1 MELFGFE
8 ISRKK
13 EQEEQAKKQS
23 FVAPDTDDGAT
34 VVAEGGYY
42 GQYVDIEGIKAKD
55 DADLI
60 KKYRESSLYPE
71 CDAAITDIV
80 NEAIVTDT
88 EEQPIGINTDD
99 LKEYNDKVK
108 KIVKQEF
115 DEIVRLLKFN
125 ANAHDI
131 FRKWYVDGRIYYHMI
146 IDEKNPKAGILE
158 LRPIDSIKIRKV
170 RSIIEDKDPKTGA
183 KLIKGFNEFYIYN
196 DTLMGNLTNPGGVGT
211 GGSRQTQGLKI
222 AKDSIV
228 YVPSGLIDA
237 TSKKMLSYLYK
248 ALKPVNQL
256 RMMEDSLVIYRMARA
271 PERRIF
277 YIDVGNL
284 PKGKA
289 ESYLRDIMARY
300 KNKIVYDAT
309 TGEIRDDRK
318 HMAMLEDFWLPRR
331 EGGKGTE
338 ISTLPGGENLGQ
350 IEDIIYFQKKLYRS
364 LNVPMS
370 RMETDTGFSLGR
382 SNEISRDE
390 LKFTKFISRLRRKF
404 SDLFL
409 QILKTQLIL
418 KGIIS
423 REDWELMKEHIK
435 IDFKKDNYFSELK
448 EAEMVR
454 ERMQTLQLVDP
465 YVGKYYSQQWVRK
478 QILRMTDEEIEEI
491 EEQIAEEP
499 PGPQQLEQMQQ
510 QQQMEIE
517 QQQAAQNQQ
526 AQAEPTPE
534 NPGQPPIDGQ

>member
-13 EQEEQAKKQS
+13 EELEQEKKQS

-34 VVAEGGYY
+34 VVAEGGYF
-42 GQYVDIEGIKAKD
+42 GQYVDIEGTKAKD
-55 DADLI
+55 DSDLI
-60 KKYRESSLYPE
+60 KKYREISLYPE

-80 NEAIVTDT
+80 NEAIVADDDV
-88 EEQPIGINTDD
+88 QPVDIITDD
-99 LKEYNDKVK
+99 IKYNDKIK
-108 KIVKQEF
+108 KLIKEEF
-115 DEIVRLLKFN
+115 DNTVKLLKFN
-125 ANAHDI
+125 NNAHDI

-146 IDEKNPKAGILE
+146 IDEKNPKNGILE

-170 RSIIEDKDPKTGA
+170 RQLIEDKDPKTGA
-183 KLIKGFNEFYIYN
+183 KLVKGFNEFYIYN
-196 DTLMGNLTNPGGVGT
+196 DALMGNITNPGGM
-211 GGSRQTQGLKI
+211 GGSRQTHGLKI

-228 YVPSGLIDA
+228 YCPSGLIDS
-237 TSKKMLSYLYK
+237 TSKRMLSYLFK

-300 KNKIVYDAT
+300 KNKIVYDAS

-370 RMETDTGFSLGR
+370 RMETETGFSLGR

-390 LKFTKFISRLRRKF
+390 LKFNKFVSRLRKKF
-404 SDLFL
+404 ADLFMQVL
-409 QILKTQLIL
+409 RTQLLL
-418 KGIIS
+418 KGVIS
-423 REDWELMKEHIK
+423 KEDWESIKEDLI
-435 IDFKKDNYFSELK
+435 IDFKKDNYFAELK
-448 EAEMVR
+448 DGEILR
-454 ERMQTLQLVDP
+454 ERMNTLQLVDP
-465 YVGKYYSQQWVRK
+465 FAGKYFSQLWIRK
-478 QILRMTDEEIEEI
+478 NILKQSDDEIEEMNA
-491 EEQIAEEP
+491 EMEDEPPSMEQIN
-499 PGPQQLEQMQQ
+499 L
-510 QQQMEIE
+510 
-517 QQQAAQNQQ
+517 QQ
-526 AQAEPTPE
+526 AQMNMAAEQQAQEPTPD
-534 NPGQPPIDGQ
+534 NPANPLQAGSDQITNA

>member
-13 EQEEQAKKQS
+13 QEEEQAKKQS
-23 FVAPDTDDGAT
+23 FVAPDIDDGAT
-34 VVAEGGYY
+34 VVSEGGYY
-42 GQYVDIEGIKAKD
+42 GQYVDIEGTKAKD
-55 DADLI
+55 DSDLI
-60 KKYRESSLYPE
+60 KKYREISLYPE

-80 NEAIVTDT
+80 NEAIVADDDV
-88 EEQPIGINTDD
+88 QPVDIITDD
-99 LKEYNDKVK
+99 IKYPDTIK
-108 KIVKQEF
+108 KLIKQEF
-115 DEIVRLLKFN
+115 DNVVKLLKFN
-125 ANAHDI
+125 YQAHDI

-170 RSIIEDKDPKTGA
+170 RSVIEEKDKATGA
-183 KLIKGFNEFYIYN
+183 KLVKGFNEFYIYN
-196 DTLMGNLTNPGGVGT
+196 DSLMGNYSNPGGF
-211 GGSRQTQGLKI
+211 GGPRTQGLKI

-228 YVPSGLIDA
+228 HVPSGLIDS
-237 TSKKMLSYLYK
+237 TSKKMLSYLFK

-338 ISTLPGGENLGQ
+338 ISTLPGG
-350 IEDIIYFQKKLYRS
+350 
-364 LNVPMS
+364 
-370 RMETDTGFSLGR
+370 
-382 SNEISRDE
+382 
-390 LKFTKFISRLRRKF
+390 
-404 SDLFL
+404 
-409 QILKTQLIL
+409 
-418 KGIIS
+418 
-423 REDWELMKEHIK
+423 
-435 IDFKKDNYFSELK
+435 
-448 EAEMVR
+448 
-454 ERMQTLQLVDP
+454 
-465 YVGKYYSQQWVRK
+465 
-478 QILRMTDEEIEEI
+478 
-491 EEQIAEEP
+491 
-499 PGPQQLEQMQQ
+499 
-510 QQQMEIE
+510 
-517 QQQAAQNQQ
+517 
-526 AQAEPTPE
+526 
-534 NPGQPPIDGQ
+534 

>member
-13 EQEEQAKKQS
+13 QEEEQAKKQS

-42 GQYVDIEGIKAKD
+42 GQYVDIEGTKAKD

-60 KKYRESSLYPE
+60 KKYREISLYPE

-80 NEAIVTDT
+80 NEAIVADDDV
-88 EEQPIGINTDD
+88 QPVDVITDD
-99 LKEYNDKVK
+99 LKYNDKIK
-108 KIVKQEF
+108 KLIKEEF
-115 DEIVRLLKFN
+115 DEVVKLLKFN
-125 ANAHDI
+125 ANSHDI

-146 IDEKNPKAGILE
+146 IDEKNPKAGIVE
-158 LRPIDSIKIRKV
+158 LRPIDSLKIRKV

-183 KLIKGFNEFYIYN
+183 KLIKGFNEFYVYN
-196 DTLMGNLTNPGGVGT
+196 ENVGNTSNPGGLNA
-211 GGSRQTQGLKI
+211 GGGLRNASGLKI

-228 YVPSGLIDA
+228 YVPSGLIES

-289 ESYLRDIMARY
+289 EAYLRDIMARY

-370 RMETDTGFSLGR
+370 RMETETGFSLGR

-390 LKFTKFISRLRRKF
+390 LKFNKFVSRLRKKF
-404 SDLFL
+404 ADLFL
-409 QILKTQLIL
+409 QVLKTQLIL
-418 KGIIS
+418 KGVIS
-423 REDWELMKEHIK
+423 REDWENIKEDII
-435 IDFKKDNYFSELK
+435 IDFKKDNYFAELK
-448 EAEMVR
+448 DAEMLR
-454 ERMQTLQLVDP
+454 ERMSTLQLVDP
-465 YVGKYYSQQWVRK
+465 YVGKYYSRMWVRK
-478 QILRMTDEEIEEI
+478 HVLNQSDMDIEEMDAQM
-491 EEQIAEEP
+491 EQEP
-499 PGPQQLEQMQQ
+499 PSAEQMAMMQQ
-510 QQQMEIE
+510 QQE
-517 QQQAAQNQQ
+517 QEGSEDEQGE
-526 AQAEPTPE
+526 EPTPD
-534 NPGQPPIDGQ
+534 NPAAPPIDGDVTTK

>member
-13 EQEEQAKKQS
+13 QEEEQAKKQS

-42 GQYVDIEGIKAKD
+42 GQYVDIEGVKAKD

-60 KKYRESSLYPE
+60 KKYREISLYPE

-80 NEAIVTDT
+80 NEAIVADDDV
-88 EEQPIGINTDD
+88 QPIDVITDD
-99 LKEYNDKVK
+99 LKYNDKIK
-108 KIVKQEF
+108 KLIKEEF
-115 DEIVRLLKFN
+115 DQVVKLLKFN
-125 ANAHDI
+125 ANSHDI

-146 IDEKNPKAGILE
+146 IDEQNPKAGILE
-158 LRPIDSIKIRKV
+158 LRPIDALKIRKV
-170 RSIIEDKDPKTGA
+170 RSVIEDKDPKTGA

-196 DTLMGNLTNPGGVGT
+196 ENVGNTTNPGGLNA
-211 GGSRQTQGLKI
+211 GGGLRNASGLKI

-228 YVPSGLIDA
+228 YVPSGLIES

-370 RMETDTGFSLGR
+370 RMETETGFSLGR

-390 LKFTKFISRLRRKF
+390 LKFNKFVSRLRKKF
-404 SDLFL
+404 ADLFL
-409 QILKTQLIL
+409 QVLKTQLIL
-418 KGIIS
+418 KGVIS
-423 REDWELMKEHIK
+423 REDWEQIKEDII
-435 IDFKKDNYFSELK
+435 IDFKKDNYFAELK
-448 EAEMVR
+448 DAEMLR
-454 ERMQTLQLVDP
+454 ERMNTLQLVDP
-465 YVGKYYSQQWVRK
+465 FVGKYYSRLWVRK
-478 QILRMTDEEIEEI
+478 HILQQSDTDIEEI
-491 EEQIAEEP
+491 DAQMEQEP
-499 PGPQQLEQMQQ
+499 PSAEQMAMMQQ
-510 QQQMEIE
+510 QQE
-517 QQQAAQNQQ
+517 QEGAEEDQGE
-526 AQAEPTPE
+526 EPTPD
-534 NPGQPPIDGQ
+534 NPAAPPIDGDVTTK

>member
-13 EQEEQAKKQS
+13 QEEEQAKKQS

-42 GQYVDIEGIKAKD
+42 GQYVDIEGTKAKD
-55 DADLI
+55 DSDLI
-60 KKYRESSLYPE
+60 KKYREISLYPE

-80 NEAIVTDT
+80 NEAIVADDDV
-88 EEQPIGINTDD
+88 QPVDVITDD
-99 LKEYNDKVK
+99 LKYNDKIK
-108 KIVKQEF
+108 KLIKEEF
-115 DEIVRLLKFN
+115 DEVIKLLKFN
-125 ANAHDI
+125 ANSHDI
-131 FRKWYVDGRIYYHMI
+131 FRKWYVDGRLYYHMI
-146 IDEKNPKAGILE
+146 IDEKNPKAGIIE
-158 LRPIDSIKIRKV
+158 LRPIDSLKIRKV

-183 KLIKGFNEFYIYN
+183 KLIKGFNEFYVYN
-196 DTLMGNLTNPGGVGT
+196 DNAGNTNNPGGLNAA
-211 GGSRQTQGLKI
+211 GGLRSASGLKI

-228 YVPSGLIDA
+228 YVPSGLIES

-370 RMETDTGFSLGR
+370 RMETETGFSLGR

-390 LKFTKFISRLRRKF
+390 LKFNKFVSRLRKKF
-404 SDLFL
+404 ADLFL
-409 QILKTQLIL
+409 QVLKTQLIL
-418 KGIIS
+418 KGVIS
-423 REDWELMKEHIK
+423 REDWENIKEDII
-435 IDFKKDNYFSELK
+435 IDFKKDNYFAELK
-448 EAEMVR
+448 DAEMLR
-454 ERMQTLQLVDP
+454 ERMSTLQLVDP
-465 YVGKYYSQQWVRK
+465 FVGKYYSRMWVRK
-478 QILRMTDEEIEEI
+478 HVLNQSDTDIEEI
-491 EEQIAEEP
+491 DAQMEQEP
-499 PGPQQLEQMQQ
+499 PSAEQMAMMQQ
-510 QQQMEIE
+510 QQE
-517 QQQAAQNQQ
+517 QEGSEDEQGE
-526 AQAEPTPE
+526 EPTPD
-534 NPGQPPIDGQ
+534 NPAAPPIDGDVTTK

>member
-13 EQEEQAKKQS
+13 QEEEQAKKQS
-23 FVAPDTDDGAT
+23 FVAPDIDDGAT
-34 VVAEGGYY
+34 VVSEGGYY
-42 GQYVDIEGIKAKD
+42 GQYVDIEGTKAKD
-55 DADLI
+55 DSDLI
-60 KKYRESSLYPE
+60 KKYREISLYPE

-80 NEAIVTDT
+80 NEAIVADDDV
-88 EEQPIGINTDD
+88 QPVDIITDD
-99 LKEYNDKVK
+99 IKYPDTIK
-108 KIVKQEF
+108 KLIKQEF
-115 DEIVRLLKFN
+115 DNVVKLLKFN
-125 ANAHDI
+125 FQAHDI

-170 RSIIEDKDPKTGA
+170 RSVIEDKDPKTGA
-183 KLIKGFNEFYIYN
+183 KLVKGFNEFYIYN
-196 DTLMGNLTNPGGVGT
+196 DSLMGNYSNPGGF
-211 GGSRQTQGLKI
+211 GGPRTQGLKI

-228 YVPSGLIDA
+228 HVPSGLIDS

-256 RMMEDSLVIYRMARA
+256 RMMEDSLVIYRMSRA

-289 ESYLRDIMARY
+289 EAYLRDIMAKY

-370 RMETDTGFSLGR
+370 RMETENTGFSLGR

-390 LKFTKFISRLRRKF
+390 LKFNKFVSRLRKKF
-404 SDLFL
+404 ADLFL
-409 QILKTQLIL
+409 QVLRSQLIL
-418 KGIIS
+418 KGVIS
-423 REDWELMKEHIK
+423 REDWEGIKEDLI
-435 IDFKKDNYFSELK
+435 IDFKKDNYFAELK
-448 EAEMVR
+448 NSEILR
-454 ERMQTLQLVDP
+454 ERMQTLALVDP
-465 YVGKYYSQQWVRK
+465 FAGKYYSQMWIRK
-478 QILRMTDEEIEEI
+478 HILQQSDQDIEEMDAQM
-491 EEQIAEEP
+491 EQEP
-499 PGPQQLEQMQQ
+499 PSQQELMMMQQ
-510 QQQMEIE
+510 QQAE
-517 QQQAAQNQQ
+517 AP
-526 AQAEPTPE
+526 AEPTPDQPA
-534 NPGQPPIDGQ
+534 NPLLAADQNTNA

>member
-13 EQEEQAKKQS
+13 EQQEQERKQS

-34 VVAEGGYY
+34 VVSEGGYY
-42 GQYVDIEGIKAKD
+42 GQYVDIEGVKAKD

-60 KKYRESSLYPE
+60 KKYREISLYPE
-71 CDAAITDIV
+71 CDAAITDII
-80 NEAIVTDT
+80 NESIVADDDV
-88 EEQPIGINTDD
+88 QPVDIITDD
-99 LKEYNDKVK
+99 IKYPDKIK
-108 KIVKQEF
+108 KLIKQEF
-115 DEIVRLLKFN
+115 DNTIKLLHFN
-125 ANAHDI
+125 AQAHDI
-131 FRKWYVDGRIYYHMI
+131 FRKWYVDGRLYYHMV
-146 IDEKNPKAGILE
+146 IDEKDPKAGILE
-158 LRPIDSIKIRKV
+158 LRPIDAIKIRKV

-183 KLIKGFNEFYIYN
+183 KLIKGYNEFYVYN
-196 DTLMGNLTNPGGVGT
+196 DSLMGNVNNPGGM
-211 GGSRQTQGLKI
+211 GGGLRNSTGLKI
-222 AKDSIV
+222 SKDSII
-228 YVPSGLIDA
+228 YVPSGLVET
-237 TSKKMLSYLYK
+237 TSKKMLSNLYK

-289 ESYLRDIMARY
+289 EAYLRDIMARY
-300 KNKIVYDAT
+300 KNKIVYDAS

-390 LKFTKFISRLRRKF
+390 LKFNKFVSRLRKKF
-404 SDLFL
+404 ADLFL
-409 QILKTQLIL
+409 QVLKTQLIL
-418 KGIIS
+418 KGVINK
-423 REDWELMKEHIK
+423 EDWESIKEDLI
-435 IDFKKDNYFSELK
+435 IDFKKDNYFAELK
-448 EAEMVR
+448 DSEIVR
-454 ERMQTLQLVDP
+454 ERMQTLQLMDP
-465 YVGKYYSQQWVRK
+465 YVGKYFSQLWVRK
-478 QILRMTDEEIEEI
+478 NILKQTDMEIEEMDK
-491 EEQIAEEP
+491 EMEDEP
-499 PGPQQLEQMQQ
+499 PSLEQMQVQAQ
-510 QQQMEIE
+510 QQQMMAP
-517 QQQAAQNQQ
+517 QG
-526 AQAEPTPE
+526 PTSDNPE
-534 NPGQPPIDGQ
+534 NPLQAGGDQVTNA